1 MTSSRRAGQE
11 PLAYLEELTAKSGT
25 LRGQDLPAF
34 YDRLEREHA
43 RVLAELD
50 RYERDEPTA
59 ALRMATLL
67 QPFWFDRGHLHEGRR
82 RLARAL
88 EIAPDA
94 PAADRAKALY
104 AAGTLAF
111 RQPDNTE
118 ARRLLREG
126 LEITR
131 AQGDRAAEAQALGG
145 LARCALRDGDAKEAG
160 ALAEEAMRIQ
170 RELGN
175 ERGVAAALHIVA
187 YAAYVEGNDDRA
199 RRLFEESIALERRLE
214 NIRSTAADLTNLG
227 SIETRAGNLARA
239 ADLCAESLRVAM
251 ETHSDYLLP
260 YCVANIGGV
269 VAARGNDVLG
279 ARLLGAAQRMFER
292 SQAAIDPGTAIEFER
307 HKAKVRSAL
316 GERAF
321 RDSWDGGRA
330 LANEEAIALARD
342 SIVAEA

>member
-1 MTSSRRAGQE
+1 M
-11 PLAYLEELTAKSGT
+11 AYLEELTARSET
-25 LRGQDLPAF
+25 LRGQDLLAY

-43 RVLAELD
+43 HLLAELD
-50 RYERDEPTA
+50 RYERDEPAA

-67 QPFWFDRGHLHEGRR
+67 QPFWLDRGHLQEGQR
-82 RLARAL
+82 RLTRAL

-118 ARRLLREG
+118 ARRLFDQG
-126 LEITR
+126 LGMTR

-145 LARCALRDGDAKEAG
+145 LARCALRDGRAKEAG
-160 ALAEEAMRIQ
+160 ELAGEAMRIQ
-170 RELGN
+170 QELGN
-175 ERGVAAALHIVA
+175 ERGVAAALHVVA
-187 YAAYVEGNDDRA
+187 YTAYVEGDDDRA
-199 RRLFEESIALERRLE
+199 RRLFEESIALERRLG

-227 SIETRAGNLARA
+227 SVETRAGNLVRA
-239 ADLCAESLRVAM
+239 ADLCAEALRVAM
-251 ETHSDYLLP
+251 ETNSGYLLP

-269 VAARGNDVLG
+269 VAARGDDVLG
-279 ARLLGAAQRMFER
+279 ARLIGAAQRMFER

-307 HKAKVRSAL
+307 HKAEVRSAL
-316 GERAF
+316 GESAF

-330 LANEEAIALARD
+330 LANEDAIALARD
-342 SIVAEA
+342 SIVTEA